1 MGQQVISLTVQ
12 FSTDKDL
19 ISISE
24 LNLLVNSTLKNL
36 FVNSNLTSDNP
47 EFTVK
52 IWRSDG

>member
-12 FSTDKDL
+12 FSTGKDL
-19 ISISE
+19 ISISD

-36 FVNSNLTSDNP
+36 VANSNLTLDNP

-52 IWRSDG
+52 IWRNNG